1 MKFILVESKDVDT
14 IWPLVRDLLQEAV
27 DRNLGEFTLE
37 DIRIWLLHNQMNL
50 WIIGNKDEIFLA
62 VVTEFVIYPRETR
75 LRIVLGGGK
84 KNSIKKWFDIFWAKD
99 SIIHRFARDHNVK
112 RFEVIGRDGLI
123 KILGKVGFKKYST
136 VLTREV

>member
-27 DRNLGEFTLE
+27 DRNLGEFILE

-84 KNSIKKWFDIFWAKD
+84 KNSIKKWFDIF
-99 SIIHRFARDHNVK
+99 
-112 RFEVIGRDGLI
+112 
-123 KILGKVGFKKYST
+123 
-136 VLTREV
+136 